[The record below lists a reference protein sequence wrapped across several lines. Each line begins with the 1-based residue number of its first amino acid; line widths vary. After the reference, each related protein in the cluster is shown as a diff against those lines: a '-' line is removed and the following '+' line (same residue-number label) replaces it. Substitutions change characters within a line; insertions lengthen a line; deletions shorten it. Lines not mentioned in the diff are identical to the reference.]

1 MICTRCR
8 CTLAG
13 SSKGQKDT
21 NRDRALNENTIMVAT
36 DETMIRRIIITALPF
51 FLFLLLWQATALLVE
66 TMRSVPFPT
75 PFQTFVRLALLVGG
89 EQLSDAPL
97 YRHIG
102 DSLLRWLIG
111 FCSAAAVG
119 LLYGLTAGLFHRLEL
134 ATAQIV
140 QLLQLI
146 PGLAWIPIAILIFG
160 IGEPATIFMIAMAGF
175 PPVAITVLAG
185 VRQIDGTYLRAARML
200 GTGRHAL
207 FLQILLPGALPSAL
221 SGLRLGMGNSWRV
234 LLAAEMVV
242 GTGTGL
248 GYSIVE
254 SRWTLDYSAAFAC
267 LVVIA
272 LIGMLFEYGLFIP
285 LEKQTRR
292 HYSLESGQTP

>member
-1 MICTRCR
+1 MIKRFV
-8 CTLAG
+8 
-13 SSKGQKDT
+13 
-21 NRDRALNENTIMVAT
+21 TIL
-36 DETMIRRIIITALPF
+36 LPF
-51 FLFLLLWQATALLVE
+51 ILFLLLWQVTALLVE
-66 TMRSVPFPT
+66 TLRSVPFPT
-75 PFQTFVRLALLVGG
+75 PCQTFVRLGQLVGG

-97 YRHIG
+97 YRHVS
-102 DSLLRWLIG
+102 DSLLRWLTG
-111 FCSAAAVG
+111 FCSAAVVG
-119 LLYGLTAGLFHRLEL
+119 LLYGLAAGLFHRLEQ

-200 GTGRHAL
+200 GSSKRAL
-207 FLQILLPGALPSAL
+207 LLQILLPGALPSAL

-254 SRWTLDYSAAFAC
+254 SRWTLDYTAAFAC
-267 LVVIA
+267 LTVIA
-272 LIGMLFEYGLFIP
+272 LIGVLVEYGLFRP

-292 HYSLESGQTP
+292 HYCLESGHTP

>member
-1 MICTRCR
+1 MIKRFV
-8 CTLAG
+8 
-13 SSKGQKDT
+13 
-21 NRDRALNENTIMVAT
+21 TIL
-36 DETMIRRIIITALPF
+36 LPF
-51 FLFLLLWQATALLVE
+51 ILFLLLWQATALLVE
-66 TMRSVPFPT
+66 SLRFVPFPT
-75 PFQTFVRLALLVGG
+75 PWQTFIRLAQLIGG

-97 YRHIG
+97 YRHVS
-102 DSLLRWLIG
+102 DSLLRWLTG
-111 FCSAAAVG
+111 FCSAAVVG
-119 LLYGLTAGLFHRLEL
+119 LLYGLAAGLFNRLEQ

-200 GTGRHAL
+200 GSNKRAL
-207 FLQILLPGALPSAL
+207 LFQILLPGALPSAL

-254 SRWTLDYSAAFAC
+254 SRWTLDYTAAFAC

-272 LIGMLFEYGLFIP
+272 LIGVLVEYGLFRP

-292 HYSLESGQTP
+292 HYCLESGHTP